1 MGKADLHIHTTA
13 SDGSCDPVEI
23 IQLASS
29 KSLNTISITDHD
41 TIDGYL
47 AAVDEA
53 RKFAIRL
60 IPGVEITAYQNRKEI
75 HILAYDFN
83 PLDIS
88 FRNFLTSQRKAR
100 LERMERILHYLRSS
114 QGIDLS
120 LDEVKAQARSTNVGR
135 PHLAQILVRKKY
147 VASIAEAFIRYL
159 GSPMLDNI
167 EIEYAGIE
175 HVIEVVDR
183 AAGATVLA
191 HPGAVYNMAETEEY
205 LNFGLDGIECI
216 HPSHSY
222 SEQKQFIELAEKNNL
237 LITGGSDFHGT
248 GREYDPFLGIV
259 TISEQKLN
267 RLQTMTGNRKKL
279 QTEKD

>member
-29 KSLNTISITDHD
+29 KFLNTISITDHD

-60 IPGVEITAYQNRKEI
+60 IPGVEITAYHNRKEI

-83 PLDIS
+83 PKDIT

-159 GSPMLDNI
+159 GSPMLENI
-167 EIEYAGIE
+167 EIEYADIE
-175 HVIEVVDR
+175 HVIDVVDQ
-183 AAGATVLA
+183 ATGATVLA
-191 HPGAVYNMAETEEY
+191 HPGAVYNMVETEEY

-222 SEQKQFIELAEKNNL
+222 GEQKQFIELAEKNNL

-248 GREYDPFLGIV
+248 GREYDPFFGIV
-259 TISEQKLN
+259 TISEQKLD
-267 RLQTMTGNRKKL
+267 RLQAMTGNRKKL
-279 QTEKD
+279 QMEKE